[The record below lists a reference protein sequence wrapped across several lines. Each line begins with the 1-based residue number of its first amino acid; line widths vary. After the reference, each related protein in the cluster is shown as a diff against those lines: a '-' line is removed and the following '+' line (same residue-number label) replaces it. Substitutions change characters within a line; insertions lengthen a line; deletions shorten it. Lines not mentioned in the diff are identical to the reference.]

1 MMDTTPQEQP
11 SATQMRPALR
21 QALDLLAAFAVP
33 TASGAEENPPAPHRA
48 DVAIA
53 PADLPAAIEALID
66 AHWGYLAAI
75 TGVDLGPEAG
85 HIEVLYHLCA
95 GADVLWLRLRVP
107 RDDARVPTVCGV
119 IPSAAFYE
127 RELSEMLG
135 ITVVGTPDPRP
146 LFLPEEWPQGVYPLR
161 KDFEPGALKR
171 VEESSE

>member
-1 MMDTTPQEQP
+1 MMDTAPQEQP
-11 SATQMRPALR
+11 SVPQVRPAL
-21 QALDLLAAFAVP
+21 QHALDLLAAFAAP
-33 TASGAEENPPAPHRA
+33 GAEENPPAPHRA

-66 AHWGYLAAI
+66 AQWGYLAAI

-85 HIEVLYHLCA
+85 QIEVLYHLCA
-95 GADVLWLRLRVP
+95 GADVLWLRLRLP
-107 RDDARVPTVCGV
+107 RDDARVPTICGV
-119 IPSAAFYE
+119 IPSAGFYE

-161 KDFEPGALKR
+161 KDFEPGVLQGA
-171 VEESSE
+171 EEINE